1 VGGPSIWFYKHKN
14 WCIFLR
20 GHKSSEAIFGHDIS
34 QIQLAIAGPLHKTGS
49 ALHADEKRTSAL
61 AAIQSIEIATW
72 VQSVDDTLV
81 RQL

>member
-34 QIQLAIAGPLHKTGS
+34 QIQLAIAGPLVAPSTLTK
-49 ALHADEKRTSAL
+49 KRTSAL
-61 AAIQSIEIATW
+61 AAIQLIEIATW
-72 VQSVDDTLV
+72 VQSADDTLV